1 MAWVFTWNRI
11 GMERFSGSFR
21 RMALYSRVDV
31 WPPSFFWGCFRL
43 PFRGRGR
50 GFA

>member
-1 MAWVFTWNRI
+1 MAWVLSWNRI

-31 WPPSFFWGCFRL
+31 
-43 PFRGRGR
+43 
-50 GFA
+50 